1 MQGLGRPVVV
11 RYVGPL
17 LKGKSMSDE
26 DLGFMTAVEAV
37 RRIRAK
43 EISPVELTDAV
54 LRRAEAVQNACNA
67 FITISDDVARAEAK
81 RAEDAGMAGN
91 DLGPLQGVPFTVKD
105 LVNTADVKTTFGS
118 HGFAANVPA
127 TDSIGIARL
136 RAAGAVLMLIPGYIT
151 DAMGLVLFI
160 PGIRTIIGASLISR
174 MMRRGSGGFSF
185 NANSFGAGSF
195 NAGPFSNAANESD
208 GSDRSDA
215 AGAFGAFHQ
224 AHSRQTRHPHGD
236 NPDDDSVI
244 EGDFEEKPVDPQRL
258 DKSDPE

>member
-1 MQGLGRPVVV
+1 MPVLI
-11 RYVGPL
+11 L
-17 LKGKSMSDE
+17 LFLALWAWAE
-26 DLGFMTAVEAV
+26 LAVFIA
-37 RRIRAK
+37 IGS
-43 EISPVELTDAV
+43 EIGV
-54 LRRAEAVQNACNA
+54 LV
-67 FITISDDVARAEAK
+67 TI
-81 RAEDAGMAGN
+81 
-91 DLGPLQGVPFTVKD
+91 
-105 LVNTADVKTTFGS
+105 
-118 HGFAANVPA
+118 
-127 TDSIGIARL
+127 IGIAVTAVVGLSLL
-136 RAAGAVLMLIPGYIT
+136 RSQGRAVMASLQQKVARGEAPVASMADGAAIAAGAVLMLIPGYIT

-244 EGDFEEKPVDPQRL
+244 EGDFEEKPVDPLRL
-258 DKSDPE
+258 DNSDPQ

>member
-1 MQGLGRPVVV
+1 MPVLI
-11 RYVGPL
+11 L
-17 LKGKSMSDE
+17 LFLALWAWAE
-26 DLGFMTAVEAV
+26 LAVFIA
-37 RRIRAK
+37 IGS
-43 EISPVELTDAV
+43 EIGV
-54 LRRAEAVQNACNA
+54 LV
-67 FITISDDVARAEAK
+67 TI
-81 RAEDAGMAGN
+81 
-91 DLGPLQGVPFTVKD
+91 
-105 LVNTADVKTTFGS
+105 
-118 HGFAANVPA
+118 
-127 TDSIGIARL
+127 IGIAVTAVVGLSLL
-136 RAAGAVLMLIPGYIT
+136 RSQGRAVMASLQQKVARGEAPVASMADGAAIAAGAVLMLIPGYIT

-195 NAGPFSNAANESD
+195 NAGPFSNAADESD
-208 GSDRSDA
+208 GSDKSEA

-244 EGDFEEKPVDPQRL
+244 EGDFEEKPVGPQRL

>member
-1 MQGLGRPVVV
+1 MPVLILLFLALWAWAELAVFIAIGSE
-11 RYVGPL
+11 VGAL
-17 LKGKSMSDE
+17 L
-26 DLGFMTAVEAV
+26 
-37 RRIRAK
+37 
-43 EISPVELTDAV
+43 
-54 LRRAEAVQNACNA
+54 
-67 FITISDDVARAEAK
+67 TI
-81 RAEDAGMAGN
+81 
-91 DLGPLQGVPFTVKD
+91 
-105 LVNTADVKTTFGS
+105 
-118 HGFAANVPA
+118 
-127 TDSIGIARL
+127 IGIAVTAVVGLSLL
-136 RAAGAVLMLIPGYIT
+136 RSQGRAVMASLQQKVARGEAPVASMADGAAIAAGAVLMLIPGYIT

-160 PGIRTIIGASLISR
+160 PGIRTIIGATLISR

-195 NAGPFSNAANESD
+195 NAGPFSNAADESD
-208 GSDRSDA
+208 GSDKSEA